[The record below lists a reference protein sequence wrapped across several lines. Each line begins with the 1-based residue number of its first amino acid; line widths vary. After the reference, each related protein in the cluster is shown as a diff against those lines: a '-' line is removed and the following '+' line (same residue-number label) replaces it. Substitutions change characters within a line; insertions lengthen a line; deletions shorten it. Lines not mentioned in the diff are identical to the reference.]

1 LNIINICGI
10 ISINT
15 VAKEKGISMA
25 LNYKPLWIQ
34 LAKKGLKKTDVIAMA
49 ELTTNVMAQMGK
61 NKPITLKNL
70 ERICKA
76 LECTPNDVFSF
87 DDDYEE

>member
-1 LNIINICGI
+1 
-10 ISINT
+10 
-15 VAKEKGISMA
+15 MA

-34 LAKKGLKKTDVIAMA
+34 LAKKGLRKIDVIAMA
-49 ELTTNVMAQMGK
+49 NLTTNVMAQMGK

-76 LECTPNDVFSF
+76 LDCTPNDVFSF
-87 DDDYEE
+87 DDDYGKEEDERN

>member
-1 LNIINICGI
+1 
-10 ISINT
+10 
-15 VAKEKGISMA
+15 MA

-76 LECTPNDVFSF
+76 MNLTPSDILEFVED
-87 DDDYEE
+87 

>member
-1 LNIINICGI
+1 LSVLNGYGI
-10 ISINT
+10 I
-15 VAKEKGISMA
+15 GIA

-34 LAKKGLKKTDVIAMA
+34 LAKKGLKKTEVIVIAQI
-49 ELTTNVMAQMGK
+49 TTNVMAQMGK

-70 ERICKA
+70 EKICNA

-87 DDDYEE
+87 KGGGNE

>member
-1 LNIINICGI
+1 
-10 ISINT
+10 
-15 VAKEKGISMA
+15 MA

-34 LAKKGLKKTDVIAMA
+34 LTKKGLRKIDVIAMA
-49 ELTTNVMAQMGK
+49 NLTTNVMAQMGK

-76 LECTPNDVFSF
+76 LDCTPNDVFSF
-87 DDDYEE
+87 DDDYGKEEDERN